1 MAQTDYAAT
10 NTRVHWGGAD
20 STIDQHL
27 EIYKGLVDTRFGYQA
42 LFRMLSQQ
50 RTTVPDS
57 NNYRIDRMNTSQ
69 VHSRKAGEK
78 LQDQRVT
85 SNKLNVIVE
94 ALLYIRNTL
103 DWQDQWTSPDRLR
116 ELSDNNGYTMAEA
129 YDEAHLIQLIK
140 ARSWVAPTELKP
152 AFNDGIEIRATIK
165 DNATTQAD
173 IEANAIA
180 LELAHKA
187 AIETLIKRKTP
198 MSDMVTV
205 VTPEVF
211 SILTQHPKLLNKDFS
226 DPNGSYADRRVL
238 RVNGVPVVEMVT
250 FPTQKGTEYEG
261 GHHPLSTTSNQFSF
275 DCTED
280 DLKVQ
285 MVIFSKSHSLVTVEA
300 KGLTSQYIPS
310 PEQFVNILDIYHM
323 FTVATRRPDTVACV
337 HITKS

>member
-1 MAQTDYAAT
+1 MAATDYAAT
-10 NTRVHWGGAD
+10 NTRPHWGGAQSD
-20 STIDQHL
+20 IDQHL
-27 EIYKGLVDTRFGYQA
+27 EIYKGQVDTRFSYMA
-42 LFRMLSQQ
+42 LFRALSTQ

-57 NNYRIDRMNTSQ
+57 NNYRIDRMNSSQ
-69 VHSRKAGEK
+69 VRSRKAGEK
-78 LQDQRVT
+78 LEDQRVT
-85 SNKLNVIVE
+85 SNKLNIIVE
-94 ALLYIRNTL
+94 ALLYIRNSL

-116 ELSDNNGYTMAEA
+116 ELAENNGYTMAEA

-140 ARSWVAPTELKP
+140 ARSWVAPSELKP
-152 AFNDGIEIRATIK
+152 SFNDGIEVKATIK

-173 IEANAIA
+173 LEANAIA

-238 RVNGVPVVEMVT
+238 RINGVPVIEMVT
-250 FPTQKGTEYEG
+250 FPTQEGTAYTG
-261 GHHPLSTTSNQFSF
+261 GHHPLSTANNQYAF
-275 DCTED
+275 DCTTE

-285 MVIFSKSHSLVTVEA
+285 MIVFSKSHSLVTVEA
-300 KGLTSQYIPS
+300 KGMTSQYVPL

-323 FTVATRRPDTVACV
+323 FTVAARRPDTVACV